1 MKTKYLVFVFIFIL
15 IAFPSESLAKEKR
28 GAKLQIQKK
37 DATYLTGELIAVKK
51 ESLLLVDSDT
61 AVDIAVALDDIEV
74 IEILKKPK
82 LLIGAGI
89 GLVFG
94 AAVGTGSGFIL
105 GDDEPRAGDEQ
116 GNFKTRTAAEKA
128 LVNSILFG
136 LIGLIG
142 GGIVGA
148 DMGKTETIYF
158 SDLTPEEKAEALQ
171 KLSSKARIPDLK

>member
-1 MKTKYLVFVFIFIL
+1 MKTKYFVFVLIFVL
-15 IAFPSESLAKEKR
+15 IAFPSELLTKERR

-37 DATYLTGELIAVKK
+37 DNTFLTGELIAVKT
-51 ESLLLVDSDT
+51 ESLLLVDQDT
-61 AVDIAVALDDIEV
+61 AADISVALDEIDT

-82 LLIGAGI
+82 VLFGAGM
-89 GLVFG
+89 GLLFG
-94 AAVGTGSGFIL
+94 AAIGTASGFIL
-105 GDDEPRAGDEQ
+105 GDDEPRLGDEQ
-116 GNFKTRTAAEKA
+116 GDFKTRTASEKA

-158 SDLTPEEKAEALQ
+158 NDLTPEEKTKTLQ
-171 KLSSKARIPDLK
+171 KLSSKARIPDIK

>member
-15 IAFPSESLAKEKR
+15 LAYPSEIFTKGRR

-37 DATYLTGELIAVKK
+37 DSTYLAGELIAVKK

-61 AVDIAVALDDIEV
+61 SADVSVAFNDIEV

-82 LLIGAGI
+82 LFLGAGI
-89 GLVFG
+89 GMIFG
-94 AAVGTGSGFIL
+94 VAVGTASGYIL

-116 GNFKTRTAAEKA
+116 GDFKTRTASEKA

-148 DMGKTETIYF
+148 DAGKNETIYLLE
-158 SDLTPEEKAEALQ
+158 LTPEEKAETLK
-171 KLSSKARIPDLK
+171 KLSSKARIPDFK

>member
-1 MKTKYLVFVFIFIL
+1 MKTKYLIFVFIFIL
-15 IAFPSESLAKEKR
+15 IALPSELLTKGRR

-61 AVDIAVALDDIEV
+61 AVDISVALDDIEV

-82 LLIGAGI
+82 LLFGAGI
-89 GLVFG
+89 GLVLG
-94 AAVGTGSGFIL
+94 AAVGTASGFIL
-105 GDDEPRAGDEQ
+105 GDDEPRSGDEQ
-116 GNFKTRTAAEKA
+116 GNFKTRTAGEKA

-148 DMGKTETIYF
+148 DLGKTETIYF
-158 SDLTPEEKAEALQ
+158 NDLTPEEKTETLQ